1 MGLLLAILA
10 LLGVLFVYVV
20 LRSGPLAPVAV
31 TIDTAK
37 LQSIRPALYGLGT
50 VQARFRYK
58 IGPTQPGRLL
68 SLEVHVGDMVSGGQ
82 AVGEMEHLDLDDRI
96 YAQQAAIRGGESS
109 LRQAE
114 VKREFAQSQ
123 TRRYEQALE
132 SRSSSEE
139 IVAAK
144 RQEEA
149 VAEEAVKAARDAIV
163 RMSAELKALQTL
175 RNNLRL
181 LAPAEGGLV
190 VARHADPGSALAA
203 GQTVIEVIDPKSL
216 WVDTRFDQISAEG
229 LAPGLPA
236 RIVLRSKQALRLP
249 GRVLRV
255 EPQADVVTEEVLAK
269 IIFDPAVSPMP
280 PLGEL
285 AEVTLFLPELPSVP
299 VIPNAAVRTVDGR
312 RGVWTFSEGKI
323 VFKTISLGRSDLEG
337 RVQVA
342 RGLAE
347 GEQVVV
353 YGEKA
358 LTTRS
363 RVHVV
368 ERLPGVEP

>member
-1 MGLLLAILA
+1 MGLLLATLA
-10 LLGVLFVYVV
+10 LLGVLFAYIV

-31 TIDTAK
+31 TVDTIK
-37 LQSIRPALYGLGT
+37 SQSIRPALHGMGT

-68 SLEVHVGDMVSGGQ
+68 SLAVHVGEMVSGGQ
-82 AVGEMEHLDLDDRI
+82 VVGEMEPLDLDDRI
-96 YAQQAAIRGGESS
+96 YAQQAAIRGGESTM
-109 LRQAE
+109 RQAE
-114 VKREFAQSQ
+114 VRREFAQSQ
-123 TRRYEQALE
+123 TKRYERALE
-132 SRSSSEE
+132 ARGSSEE

-149 VAEEAVKAARDAIV
+149 VAEEEINAARDAIL
-163 RMSAELKALQTL
+163 RLSAELKALQTL

-181 LAPAEGGLV
+181 LAPSEGGLV

-229 LAPGLPA
+229 LAPDLPA

-269 IIFDPAVSPMP
+269 IIFDPPVSPMP

-285 AEVTLFLPELPSVP
+285 AEVTLLLPELPSVP

-312 RGVWTFSEGKI
+312 RGVWTFSDGKI
-323 VFKTISLGRSDLEG
+323 AFKTISLGRSDLEG
-337 RVQVA
+337 QVQVG

-363 RVHVV
+363 RVYVV